1 MLKVKNLTFR
11 YPHKAIPVFEG
22 LDMDINSGGVYGL
35 LGKNG
40 AGKSTLLYLMA
51 GLLTPGSGRVELF
64 GVDTRQRRPQ
74 TMRDI
79 FIVPEEFD
87 LPPVSLKKYLRLNS
101 QFYSNFSMEDLHR
114 HLQTFD
120 LDADMHLER
129 LSMGQKKKVYMSFA
143 LACNTPLLL
152 MDEPTNGLDIPGKA
166 SFRSFIASAM
176 NDERAVVVST
186 HQVRDIQ
193 LLLDHVVI
201 IDGSAVLLDASIPDV
216 TRRLAF
222 KIAHS
227 PEQVATAL
235 YAQPSVQGM
244 QIVTENT
251 GSDETEVDLEMLFSM
266 AMSHPETLRKIFPV
280 KSKTEEQQ

>member
-11 YPHKAIPVFEG
+11 YPHKATPVFEG
-22 LDMDINSGGVYGL
+22 LDMDIRAGGVYGL

-51 GLLTPGSGRVELF
+51 GLLTPESGKVELF
-64 GVDTRQRRPQ
+64 GVDTRRRRPQ

-101 QFYSNFSMEDLHR
+101 QFYPNFSMEDLHR
-114 HLQTFD
+114 HLQTFG

-201 IDGSAVLLDASIPDV
+201 IDGSTVLLDASMPDV
-216 TRRLAF
+216 TSRLSF

-251 GSDETEVDLEMLFSM
+251 GCDETEVDLEMLFSL
-266 AMSHPETLRKIFPV
+266 AMSHPETLREIFPV
-280 KSKTEEQQ
+280 EPKTEEQ

>member
-1 MLKVKNLTFR
+1 MLKVKNLTFC
-11 YPHKAIPVFEG
+11 YPHKTIPVFEG
-22 LDMDINSGGVYGL
+22 LDMDIRAGGVYGL

-51 GLLTPGSGRVELF
+51 GLLTPRSGEVDLF
-64 GVDTRQRRPQ
+64 GVNTRLRRPQ

-87 LPPVSLKKYLRLNS
+87 LPPVTLNKYLRLNS
-101 QFYSNFSMEDLHR
+101 QFYPNFSMEDMRR

-120 LDADMHLER
+120 LDTDMHLER

-186 HQVRDIQ
+186 HQVRDIE

-201 IDGSAVLLDASIPDV
+201 IDGSTVVLDATMADV

-222 KIAHS
+222 KIARD
-227 PEQVATAL
+227 PQEVATAL

-244 QIVTENT
+244 QIVTENA
-251 GSDETEVDLEMLFSM
+251 GGDETEADLEMLFSL
-266 AMSHPETLRKIFPV
+266 AMSHPEALRKIFHV
-280 KSKTEEQQ
+280 ESKTE